1 MAFGDTFLNRPGRLP
16 TRTDEAWGE
25 RAMSVRLPGGTYL
38 VEGLDVSQAEALA
51 RRFTDDGPS
60 GALQGTRVRR
70 RSSTPAPE
78 KTESTLP
85 PLTPPNKTDRLL
97 GRDTPLRV
105 RVRRADPALF
115 REVDTRGWEYALDF
129 AFAADGL
136 RLVGLGLAAEVS
148 WRGDGAATLWMARGE
163 PEHALGH
170 VENLL
175 RVLTAYRLLA
185 AGGAMIHCA
194 AVAWGGRAVLA
205 VGRSGAGKSTF
216 SRLAAAGGALVLS
229 DDLAAVRAAADGW
242 WIDPLPFGGD
252 FGPPTAPSSPL
263 PLGGVL
269 RLEQAP
275 RDELRPL
282 GAAEAVAL
290 LLACAPM
297 VNQDPHRRDELLAVL
312 TRLLTSTQAPP
323 IHALGFR
330 RDGDCWD
337 LVRDTLLSSAEVPA
351 R

>member
-1 MAFGDTFLNRPGRLP
+1 
-16 TRTDEAWGE
+16 
-25 RAMSVRLPGGTYL
+25 
-38 VEGLDVSQAEALA
+38 
-51 RRFTDDGPS
+51 
-60 GALQGTRVRR
+60 
-70 RSSTPAPE
+70 
-78 KTESTLP
+78 
-85 PLTPPNKTDRLL
+85 
-97 GRDTPLRV
+97 
-105 RVRRADPALF
+105 
-115 REVDTRGWEYALDF
+115 
-129 AFAADGL
+129 
-136 RLVGLGLAAEVS
+136 
-148 WRGDGAATLWMARGE
+148 
-163 PEHALGH
+163 
-170 VENLL
+170 
-175 RVLTAYRLLA
+175 
-185 AGGAMIHCA
+185 
-194 AVAWGGRAVLA
+194 

-252 FGPPTAPSSPL
+252 FGPPPAPSSPL

-330 RDGDCWD
+330 RDGDCWG